1 MSKKICFVVTVALA
15 AKNFLQWSFE
25 DMHNAGY
32 DISLICDM
40 DEEYIKS
47 LPKFVHTYPMAME
60 RGVDVRGMQRAIKQM
75 TEIFK
80 REKFDIVQY
89 STPNASLYASIAAK
103 KAKIPVRLYCQ
114 WGMVYLGFSGIKK
127 SIFKFIEKYTCK
139 NSTDVQPDSKGN
151 LDFCRENGFYSE
163 KKSRIVWNGCANG
176 LNVSKFDLS
185 KKDEY
190 REEIRKKY
198 GFSDS
203 DIVLGFLG
211 RIGRDKGFNEL
222 MLAFK
227 QLKEKYPFVKLL
239 YVGYNEKPDT
249 VEQDLLRYFDDCED
263 IISTNGWVDDPQR
276 YLSAMDIF
284 MFPSYREGFGNVV
297 IEAEAMAV
305 PVVVSDIPGPQ
316 NGMVDGVTGFKVPAR
331 EVLPLVEKTSVLIE
345 DDALREQF
353 GKAGAKFVVDNFDSR
368 VLIKK
373 IIENRDWLIKRSR
386 GECDE

>member
-25 DMHNAGY
+25 AMHNAGY

-40 DEEYIKS
+40 DEEYIRS
-47 LPKFVHTYPMAME
+47 LPKFVHAYPMAME

-89 STPNASLYASIAAK
+89 STPNASLYASIASK

-114 WGMVYLGFSGIKK
+114 WGMVYLGFDGIKK

-163 KKSRIVWNGCANG
+163 EKSRIVWNGCANG

-185 KKDEY
+185 KKDGY
-190 REEIRKKY
+190 RAEIRKKY

-227 QLKEKYPFVKLL
+227 QLKEKYPSVKLL

-249 VEQDLLRYFDDCED
+249 VDQDLLRYFDDCED

-297 IEAEAMAV
+297 IEAEAMGV

-345 DDALREQF
+345 DDELREKF

>member
-249 VEQDLLRYFDDCED
+249 VDQDLLRYFDDCED
-263 IISTNGWVDDPQR
+263 IVSTNGWVDDPQR

-373 IIENRDWLIKRSR
+373 IIENRDCLIKRSR

>member
-89 STPNASLYASIAAK
+89 STPNASLYASIASK

-114 WGMVYLGFSGIKK
+114 WGMVYLGFDGIKK

-185 KKDEY
+185 KKDGY

-227 QLKEKYPFVKLL
+227 QLKEKYPSVKLL

-249 VEQDLLRYFDDCED
+249 VDQDLLRYFDDCED

>member
-47 LPKFVHTYPMAME
+47 LPEFVHTYPMAME

-249 VEQDLLRYFDDCED
+249 VDQDLLRYFDDCED

>member
-185 KKDEY
+185 KKDGY

-222 MLAFK
+222 MIAFK
-227 QLKEKYPFVKLL
+227 QLKEKYSFVKLL

-249 VEQDLLRYFDDCED
+249 VDQDLLRYFDDCED

-386 GECDE
+386 GERDE

>member
-40 DEEYIKS
+40 DEEYIRS
-47 LPKFVHTYPMAME
+47 LPKFVHAYPMAME

-89 STPNASLYASIAAK
+89 STPNASLYASIASK

-114 WGMVYLGFSGIKK
+114 WGMVYLGFDGIKK

-163 KKSRIVWNGCANG
+163 EKSRIVWNGCANG

-185 KKDEY
+185 KKDGY
-190 REEIRKKY
+190 RAEIRKKY

-227 QLKEKYPFVKLL
+227 QLKEKYPSVKLL

-249 VEQDLLRYFDDCED
+249 VDQDLLRYFDDCED

-297 IEAEAMAV
+297 IEAEAMGV

-345 DDALREQF
+345 DDELREKF

-373 IIENRDWLIKRSR
+373 IIENRDWLINR
-386 GECDE
+386 GKI

>member
-25 DMHNAGY
+25 DMHEAGY

-47 LPKFVHTYPMAME
+47 LPEFVHAYPMAME

-114 WGMVYLGFSGIKK
+114 WGMVYLGFSGIKR

-151 LDFCRENGFYSE
+151 LDFCRKNGFYSD

-185 KKDEY
+185 KKDGY
-190 REEIRKKY
+190 RAEIRKKY

-227 QLKEKYPFVKLL
+227 QLKEKYPSVKLL

-249 VEQDLLRYFDDCED
+249 VDQDLLRYFDDCED

-297 IEAEAMAV
+297 IEAEAMGV

-345 DDALREQF
+345 DDELRERF

>member
-40 DEEYIKS
+40 DEEYISS

-89 STPNASLYASIAAK
+89 STPNASLYASIASK

-114 WGMVYLGFSGIKK
+114 WGMVYLGFDGIKK

-163 KKSRIVWNGCANG
+163 EKSRIVWNGCANG

-185 KKDEY
+185 KKDGY
-190 REEIRKKY
+190 RAEIRKKY

-227 QLKEKYPFVKLL
+227 QLKEKYPSVKLL

-249 VEQDLLRYFDDCED
+249 VDQDLLRYFDDCED

-297 IEAEAMAV
+297 IEAEAMGV

-345 DDALREQF
+345 DDELREKF

>member
-185 KKDEY
+185 KKDGY

-249 VEQDLLRYFDDCED
+249 VDQDLLRYFDDCED

>member
-249 VEQDLLRYFDDCED
+249 VDQDLLRYFDDCED

>member
-40 DEEYIKS
+40 DEEYIRS
-47 LPKFVHTYPMAME
+47 LPKFVHAYPMAME

-89 STPNASLYASIAAK
+89 STPNASLYASIASK

-114 WGMVYLGFSGIKK
+114 WGMVYLGFDGIKK

-185 KKDEY
+185 KKDGY
-190 REEIRKKY
+190 RAEIRKKY

-227 QLKEKYPFVKLL
+227 QLKEKYPSVKLL

-249 VEQDLLRYFDDCED
+249 VDQDLLRYFDDCED

-297 IEAEAMAV
+297 IEAEAMGV

-331 EVLPLVEKTSVLIE
+331 EVEPLVEKTSVLIE
-345 DDALREQF
+345 DDELRERF
-353 GKAGAKFVVDNFDSR
+353 GKVGAKFVVDNFDSR

>member
-40 DEEYIKS
+40 DEEYMNS
-47 LPKFVHTYPMAME
+47 LPEYVHKYPMAME
-60 RGVDVRGMQRAIKQM
+60 RGVDVRGMASAIKKM

-89 STPNASLYASIAAK
+89 STPNASLYASMAAK

-114 WGMVYLGFSGIKK
+114 WGMVYLGFSGVKK
-127 SIFKFIEKYTCK
+127 AIFKAIEKYTCK

-151 LDFCRENGFYSE
+151 LDFCRENKFYSE
-163 KKSRIVWNGCANG
+163 DKSRVVWNGCANG
-176 LNVSKFDLS
+176 LNVEKFNID
-185 KKDEY
+185 KKQEY
-190 REEIRKKY
+190 YNEIRKK
-198 GFSDS
+198 FNISD
-203 DIVLGFLG
+203 DEIVLGFLG

-227 QLKEKYPFVKLL
+227 SIKEKYKNVKLL
-239 YVGYNEKPDT
+239 YVGYNEKPET
-249 VEQDLLRYFDDCED
+249 VDQDLLKYFEECPD

-276 YLSAMDIF
+276 YLAAMDIF

-297 IEAEAMAV
+297 IEAEAMGV
-305 PVVVSDIPGPQ
+305 PVVVTDIPGPQ
-316 NGMVDGVTGFKVPAR
+316 NGMIDGVTGFKVPAR
-331 EVLPLVEKTSVLIE
+331 TVEPLIEKTSMLIE
-345 DDALREQF
+345 DKALRESF
-353 GKAGAKFVVDNFDSR
+353 GKEGAKFSVENFDSR
-368 VLIKK
+368 ILIKK
-373 IIENRDWLIKRSR
+373 IIENRDWLINRTK
-386 GECDE
+386 

>member
-47 LPKFVHTYPMAME
+47 LPEFVHTYPMAME

-185 KKDEY
+185 KKDGY
-190 REEIRKKY
+190 RAEIRKKY

-222 MLAFK
+222 MIAFK

-249 VEQDLLRYFDDCED
+249 VDQDLLRYFDDCED

>member
-89 STPNASLYASIAAK
+89 STPNASLYASIASK

-185 KKDEY
+185 KKDGY

-249 VEQDLLRYFDDCED
+249 VDQDLLRYFDDCED

>member
-89 STPNASLYASIAAK
+89 STPNASLYASIASK

-185 KKDEY
+185 KKDGY

-249 VEQDLLRYFDDCED
+249 VDQDLLRYFDDCED

-345 DDALREQF
+345 DDALRERF
-353 GKAGAKFVVDNFDSR
+353 GKAGAKFVVDNFDSK